1 MFYNIVNRYRITI
14 IKAIMKNRLINEIF
28 PGLIKIHVLYHAGKE
43 DVYGILLKDEL
54 KRHGY
59 HISFGTLYPI
69 LHRLEKERYLKS
81 ENKNINGKIRR
92 YYHTT
97 KKGEIVLEKAKEKV
111 KELIEEIFSDEIK
124 FKSLQ
129 K

>member
-1 MFYNIVNRYRITI
+1 
-14 IKAIMKNRLINEIF
+14 MKNRLISDIF
-28 PGLIKIHVLYHAGKE
+28 PGLIKIHILYHAGKE
-43 DVYGILLKDEL
+43 NVYGTQLKDEL

-69 LHRLEKERYLKS
+69 LHRLEKEGYLKS

-97 KKGEIVLEKAKEKV
+97 KKGDVVLVKAKEKV
-111 KELIEEIFSDEIK
+111 KELIEEIFSGEIK

-129 K
+129 N